1 MKDPEFPYMVQ
12 FCDTEGRLIAESGID
27 DFQGTIQVPAR
38 SREEAVGK
46 ALLGLGKISDDIDK
60 GEICP
65 LYTKVEKVE
74 FTLTEDDSKYQIKL
88 EERVQKETDSE

>member
-1 MKDPEFPYMVQ
+1 M
-12 FCDTEGRLIAESGID
+12 
-27 DFQGTIQVPAR
+27 
-38 SREEAVGK
+38 
-46 ALLGLGKISDDIDK
+46 LGLGKISDDIDK